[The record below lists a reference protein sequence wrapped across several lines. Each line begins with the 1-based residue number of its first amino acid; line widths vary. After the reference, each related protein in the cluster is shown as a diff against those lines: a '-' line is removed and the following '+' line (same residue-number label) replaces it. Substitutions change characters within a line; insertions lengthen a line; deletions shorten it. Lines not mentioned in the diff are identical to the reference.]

1 MKKIIFSALVLVLL
15 SACQFEENDYLNR
28 TVALATVENPT
39 KSTDF
44 YLNLDNGG
52 RIKVGSS
59 AIPYYRPLDGQ
70 RIIAD
75 YSITASTPQSSIYS
89 HVVRLNDVYEVLTKG
104 IFDITPATQD
114 SIGNDK
120 VMINDIWISG
130 NYLNIEFEF
139 MGYSRVHYIN
149 LVKDATKSY
158 TDGKVHLEF
167 RHNAND
173 DYPDYN
179 KSGIVSFNLN
189 SLRNNDAN
197 EVKLV
202 IHANE
207 YYNSGSTYNLTYV
220 YGNSSHLVNQKQIQ
234 IPVGNSSF
242 Q

>member
-1 MKKIIFSALVLVLL
+1 MKKLIFSALVLVLL
-15 SACQFEENDYLNR
+15 SACQYEENDYQNR
-28 TVALATVENPT
+28 TVVLATVENPT
-39 KSTDF
+39 QSTDF
-44 YLNLDNGG
+44 YLNPDNGG
-52 RIKVGSS
+52 RLKVGSS

-104 IFDITPATQD
+104 IFEVTPATQD

-120 VMINDIWISG
+120 VRINDIWIGG

-139 MGYSRVHYIN
+139 MGYNRVHYIN
-149 LVKDATKSY
+149 LVKDASKSY

-173 DYPDYN
+173 DYPDYI

-189 SLRNNDAN
+189 SLRNNIDEKVN
-197 EVKLV
+197 LV

-207 YYNSGSTYNLTYV
+207 FYNSGSTYNLTYV
-220 YGNSSHLVNQKQIQ
+220 YGASALLLNQKQLQ
-234 IPVGNSSF
+234 FPVGKSSL